1 MENEISNNTNIPV
14 PATTPV
20 AEAPRPGSQ
29 RFGSQRGGR
38 GGFGG
43 GRGGRRPGGRGGF
56 ASKSEYDQKVLDIAR
71 VSRVTKGG
79 KRFSFRATIVIGD
92 GKGKV
97 GVGMAK
103 GKDVAQSVQKAFNQA
118 KKNLVT
124 VLIVDGTIPYQ
135 VEAKY
140 NSAVV
145 LLKPARGGVK
155 AGGPVRVV
163 AKLSGITK
171 LTGKLLERTN
181 NKVNIAMAT
190 IEALKKL
197 RVKEKNFNPQAK
209 RAEQLSYDGK

>member
-1 MENEISNNTNIPV
+1 MGAHSEMENETQNNTNILDSNSSPLTSVAV
-14 PATTPV
+14 P
-20 AEAPRPGSQ
+20 APRPGSQ
-29 RFGSQRGGR
+29 RFGGQRGGR

-56 ASKSEYDQKVLDIAR
+56 ANKSEYDQKVLDIAR

-124 VLIVDGTIPYQ
+124 ILIVDGTIPYQ

-163 AKLSGITK
+163 AKLSGITR
-171 LTGKLLERTN
+171 LTGKLLRRTN

-190 IEALKKL
+190 ISALRTL
-197 RVKEKNFNPQAK
+197 RVKSLK
-209 RAEQLSYDGK
+209 

>member
-1 MENEISNNTNIPV
+1 MENEISNKLDTMTAIPA
-14 PATTPV
+14 PQT
-20 AEAPRPGSQ
+20 EAPGKFSGEPRRGRGGSG
-29 RFGSQRGGR
+29 RSGFGGR
-38 GGFGG
+38 G
-43 GRGGRRPGGRGGF
+43 RPGGRGGF
-56 ASKSEYDQKVLDIAR
+56 ANKSEYEQKVLDIAR

-118 KKNLVT
+118 KKNLVS
-124 VLIVDGTIPYQ
+124 VLIKDGTIPYQ

-163 AKLSGITK
+163 AKLAGITR
-171 LTGKLLERTN
+171 LTGKLLRRTN
-181 NKVNIAMAT
+181 NKVNIAMAA
-190 IEALKKL
+190 IYALQKL
-197 RVKEKNFNPQAK
+197 RIKNQK
-209 RAEQLSYDGK
+209 

>member
-1 MENEISNNTNIPV
+1 MEIEISQ
-14 PATTPV
+14 PATPIVPTAPV
-20 AEAPRPGSQ
+20 AQTSHTSG
-29 RFGSQRGGR
+29 RFGGQRGGRGGGR

-43 GRGGRRPGGRGGF
+43 RGRPGGRGGF
-56 ASKSEYDQKVLDIAR
+56 ANKSEYDQKVLDIAR

-124 VLIVDGTIPYQ
+124 VLIKDGTIPYQ

-140 NSAVV
+140 SSAVV
-145 LLKPARGGVK
+145 LLKPARGGEI
-155 AGGPVRVV
+155 G
-163 AKLSGITK
+163 
-171 LTGKLLERTN
+171 
-181 NKVNIAMAT
+181 
-190 IEALKKL
+190 
-197 RVKEKNFNPQAK
+197 
-209 RAEQLSYDGK
+209 RASC